1 MNKAIFL
8 DRDGVLNHDK
18 VDYVYT
24 IAEFKIFNGVK
35 EALKL
40 LKQNGFKLIVITNQ
54 SGIAKGIYEEKDVY
68 ACFDYLQTE
77 TGHHIDDM
85 YFCPHHPKF
94 DTVCAC
100 RKPGT
105 KMIND
110 AILKYDIDASQ
121 SYMIGDAQRD
131 ITAGTNAGVTT
142 IHINN
147 GKESVE
153 NAHFAFPNL
162 LVAALFITNL
172 N

>member
-1 MNKAIFL
+1 
-8 DRDGVLNHDK
+8 
-18 VDYVYT
+18 
-24 IAEFKIFNGVK
+24 
-35 EALKL
+35 
-40 LKQNGFKLIVITNQ
+40 
-54 SGIAKGIYEEKDVY
+54 
-68 ACFDYLQTE
+68 
-77 TGHHIDDM
+77 M

-94 DTVCAC
+94 DTVCEC

-142 IHINN
+142 VHINN

-153 NAHFAFPNL
+153 NAHFTFPNL
-162 LVAALFITNL
+162 LKAAEFIANL
-172 N
+172 